1 MKFWFAFFTIS
12 SFQDCETAMVRE
24 KWNFRNSEIFEEE
37 IFKNVKTA
45 NKRWCCILA
54 ILTSSSAKMYSSE
67 LGGVRRL
74 KYGMDV
80 PSPWSNFQ
88 QYLNDDIIQT
98 SVSQPVG
105 RGPLVGH
112 GLFFVGRQ
120 TYLILFRINKSTII
134 SKKYIKKQP
143 NKLISTLFMVY
154 KRPKGV

>member
-12 SFQDCETAMVRE
+12 SFQDCETAMVGE

-45 NKRWCCILA
+45 NKRWCCILV

-74 KYGMDV
+74 KYGMAV
-80 PSPWSNFQ
+80 PSSWSNLQ

-98 SVSQPVG
+98 IQQPLNWSLWANTTYTSDNIFQIITINDDFC
-105 RGPLVGH
+105 LV
-112 GLFFVGRQ
+112 
-120 TYLILFRINKSTII
+120 II
-134 SKKYIKKQP
+134 SEW
-143 NKLISTLFMVY
+143 
-154 KRPKGV
+154 GV